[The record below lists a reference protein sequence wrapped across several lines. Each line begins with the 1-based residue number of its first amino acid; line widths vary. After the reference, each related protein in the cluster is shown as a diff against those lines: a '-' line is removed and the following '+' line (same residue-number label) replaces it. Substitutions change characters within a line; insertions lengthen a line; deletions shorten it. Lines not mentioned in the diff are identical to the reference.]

1 MRVKGRVRGHHE
13 QMREMVT
20 KAQDESVQY
29 RGHGEVMKD
38 RLKVC
43 EDIRR
48 LRKYRLRG
56 VSEE

>member
-1 MRVKGRVRGHHE
+1 MRVKGRVRGQHE
-13 QMREMVT
+13 QMREMET

-29 RGHGEVMKD
+29 KGHDEVMKD